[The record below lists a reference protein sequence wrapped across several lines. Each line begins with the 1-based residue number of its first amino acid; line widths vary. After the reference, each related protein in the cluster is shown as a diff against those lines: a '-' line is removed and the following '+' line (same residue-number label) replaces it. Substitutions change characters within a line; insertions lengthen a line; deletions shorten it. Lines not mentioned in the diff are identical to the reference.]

1 MAVNCW
7 ISLAAR
13 RIGMALMVVLLA
25 SCRLVISTD
34 ETGAILSTSGALD
47 CVLATCEFNIEER
60 VNETFTA
67 VPAQGYRFVRWR
79 GLCSNSPIE
88 TCQLVMA
95 PLPEQLSQFSGDV
108 ELSAEFESVET
119 VRPWFRDSDGDHYGA
134 ANESILAAMRP
145 RGFAVTGTDCNDG
158 DKTVHPR
165 AKERQDGIDNN
176 CNGVIDEGF
185 VDTLYF
191 IDEDEDGFG
200 NPAVSTSA
208 RRKPKGY
215 VANDLDCD
223 DFDAQ
228 SNPGSDESVDG
239 RDNNCDG
246 RIDEGGI
253 EYFIDSD
260 GDGYGLTSISVITI
274 EAPVGY
280 VLTAGDC
287 DDSNQAIYPTA
298 EELFDSVDNDCDG
311 RVDEGF
317 TVATYYRDLDGD
329 GYGDLADAL
338 QAPEQPEGY
347 VRNYTDNCVH
357 LANPDQ
363 QDIDRDGLGDACDTF
378 TDVDR
383 DAVQDS
389 VDNCPESYNPDQAD
403 IDGDGLGDA
412 CDLLNNLDVDGDSIA
427 NDTDNCPESYNPDQS
442 DSDNDGAGDVCDSQ
456 NNLVD
461 DAVTDTDTET
471 FTFTCSASAEQQAM
485 LAAVND
491 FRSQQRDCGA
501 SGIFAA
507 APALSWSCT
516 LEEAAILHSMDMA
529 NNNFFSHTG
538 TGSTSVAD
546 RAGGAGYGWSA
557 LGENIAAGTAL
568 SSAVA
573 AVQGWISS
581 PPHCANLMEPMFVHL
596 GAAKYST
603 TTSAYG
609 VYWTQVFGRPR

>member
-1 MAVNCW
+1 MAAKHC
-7 ISLAAR
+7 ISVVAK
-13 RIGMALMVVLLA
+13 RICPSLMVILLA

-34 ETGAILSTSGALD
+34 ETGGILSASGSLD
-47 CVLATCEFNIEER
+47 CDQPTCEFVIEER
-60 VNETFTA
+60 ANETFTA
-67 VPAQGYRFVRWR
+67 LPADGYRFVRWR
-79 GLCSNSPIE
+79 GLCANSPID

-108 ELSAEFESVET
+108 ELSAEFESVDT
-119 VRPWFRDSDGDHYGA
+119 VRPWYRDGDGDHYGA
-134 ANESILAAMRP
+134 PNESILAARRP
-145 RGFAVTGTDCNDG
+145 QGFAVTGTDCNDG
-158 DKTVHPR
+158 DKKVHPR
-165 AKERQDGIDNN
+165 AREREDGVDNN
-176 CNGVIDEGF
+176 CNGAIDEGF
-185 VDTLYF
+185 VDALYF
-191 IDEDEDGFG
+191 IDEDQDGFG
-200 NPAVSTSA
+200 NSAISKTA
-208 RRKPKGY
+208 RRAPRGY

-223 DFDAQ
+223 DFDAL
-228 SNPGSDESVDG
+228 SHPESDERVDG

-246 RIDEGGI
+246 RVDEGGI
-253 EYFIDSD
+253 EYFADSD
-260 GDGYGLTSISVITI
+260 GDGYGLTSSSVIAI
-274 EAPVGY
+274 EPLVGY

-287 DDSNQAIYPTA
+287 DDGNQDIYPTA

-311 RVDEGF
+311 LVDEGF

-329 GYGDLADAL
+329 GYGDRSDTL
-338 QAPEQPEGY
+338 QAPEQPDGY
-347 VRNYTDNCVH
+347 VRNYSDNCVH
-357 LANPDQ
+357 LANPGQ

-389 VDNCPESYNPDQAD
+389 ADNCPDRYNPDQSN

-412 CDLLNNLDVDGDSIA
+412 CDA
-427 NDTDNCPESYNPDQS
+427 
-442 DSDNDGAGDVCDSQ
+442 
-456 NNLVD
+456 VD
-461 DAVTDTDTET
+461 DSANT

-491 FRSQQRDCGA
+491 FRSQRRDCGS
-501 SGIFAA
+501 SGTFAA
-507 APALSWSCT
+507 APALSWSCS

-538 TGSTSVAD
+538 TGNTSAAD
-546 RAGGAGYGWSA
+546 RAGRAGYGWSA

-581 PPHCANLMEPMFVHL
+581 PPHCANLMEPLFIHL
-596 GAAKYST
+596 GAGKYST